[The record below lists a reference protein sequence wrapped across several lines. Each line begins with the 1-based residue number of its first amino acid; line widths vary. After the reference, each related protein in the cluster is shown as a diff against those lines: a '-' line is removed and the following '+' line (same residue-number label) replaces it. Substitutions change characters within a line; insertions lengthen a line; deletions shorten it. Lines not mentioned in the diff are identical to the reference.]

1 MLKNF
6 QGDSWGSIPPLLML
20 SLLPHDLCH
29 GQSSLP
35 SGVSLQLLCND
46 PALDLDVVLSPCYLF
61 RDQKTLG
68 ECMHRGMDLISNL
81 LRSVSASCDSRFMT
95 MHSDKQVAWPGSVWE
110 LSNSNL
116 SSHESGEWKKWRS
129 LWEFHSW
136 FFIGSCAV
144 SWLVLKLWI
153 KRADPSNL
161 YKSESYRKG

>member
-1 MLKNF
+1 MYLSNYSATTLHLILMWSPLHVTSSEIRRHWVSVCA
-6 QGDSWGSIPPLLML
+6 QGHGSDFWFAEG
-20 SLLPHDLCH
+20 S
-29 GQSSLP
+29 
-35 SGVSLQLLCND
+35 
-46 PALDLDVVLSPCYLF
+46 F
-61 RDQKTLG
+61 R
-68 ECMHRGMDLISNL
+68 
-81 LRSVSASCDSRFMT
+81 SCDSKFMN

-110 LSNSNL
+110 LTDSNL

-161 YKSESYRKG
+161 NKSESYRRVTSVTGVTWGGLWKGNIFFQKIIGH